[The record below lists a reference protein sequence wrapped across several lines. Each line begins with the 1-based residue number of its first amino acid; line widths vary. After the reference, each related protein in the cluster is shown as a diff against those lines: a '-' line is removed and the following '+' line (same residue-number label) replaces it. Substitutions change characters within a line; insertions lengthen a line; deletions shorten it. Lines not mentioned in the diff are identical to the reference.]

1 MSATTPRASSSL
13 SLYSV
18 PEAGPSSTRR
28 QSQINGSTVQPE
40 HRFLTPYYTSNPY
53 QAPPPDTVDRKGKR
67 RARESSGR
75 HSSANVYSNAHSFL
89 SNSHPKGVLSDDEA
103 SVILPGAV
111 TQRRVIPPKE
121 ATVSNTPFPPPS
133 DTDEAAGTGPDSG
146 DGSSGLDASAP
157 LNPYSVAAL
166 YIGEYMSGY
175 GEGYNTATS
184 GLEPNAPPTRG
195 HITHVESNGEYTW
208 AGASQDDTPRLHWSR
223 FSEEIAAYPPQASNE
238 PRPMPSEHM
247 SSARAPLVDQGN
259 DSSEERLVY
268 PNGPRQRSDATSGN
282 ANSVDSSS
290 YRDERIADSSSRAAA
305 NGATHSRTPHRSH
318 RRRTTIPPGHETDVE
333 SARRMRDEPRV
344 PPTLRPNS
352 VSVSSWNIHPP
363 PATTAPTITTASHT
377 NHSQV
382 ALNLSSFGPASMYPT
397 PPGDTPGSTL
407 SSLGLHSFPLREDD
421 EIVMERL
428 PSASAS
434 AGHGSTT
441 SLASGAGQQRQRGE
455 RRVSFD
461 HRPAVIGAGGSI
473 QSLAQGHATTA
484 TSTVSATGMT
494 TNVNEPARRS
504 HRRSS
509 GGRHVVSHAS
519 YANAGR
525 VGASAR
531 PAHGGVTHHSSTS
544 LGSSTA
550 MQDTVH
556 LARAEM
562 PRPLPRTPPRLRNAL
577 GLQLDD
583 NTAGAGGGI
592 SAPTPMVSAEG
603 FLRSWSLEQ

>member
-1 MSATTPRASSSL
+1 
-13 SLYSV
+13 
-18 PEAGPSSTRR
+18 
-28 QSQINGSTVQPE
+28 VQPE
-40 HRFLTPYYTSNPY
+40 HRFLTPYYANPY
-53 QAPPPDTVDRKGKR
+53 QPQPPDSADRKGKR
-67 RARESSGR
+67 RARETSGR

-89 SNSHPKGVLSDDEA
+89 SNSHQRGVLSDDEA

-121 ATVSNTPFPPPS
+121 ATVSNTPFPPTS
-133 DTDEAAGTGPDSG
+133 DTDEAAGTGPGSG
-146 DGSSGLDASAP
+146 DGSSSMDASA
-157 LNPYSVAAL
+157 LMNPYSVAAL
-166 YIGEYMSGY
+166 YIGEYMNGY
-175 GEGYNTATS
+175 GEGYNSATS
-184 GLEPNAPPTRG
+184 GLEPNAPPARG
-195 HITHVESNGEYTW
+195 LVTHVESNGEYTW
-208 AGASQDDTPRLHWSR
+208 AGTSQDDTPRLHWSR
-223 FSEEIAAYPPQASNE
+223 FSEEIVSYPQVSNE
-238 PRPMPSEHM
+238 PRHSEHM
-247 SSARAPLVDQGN
+247 SSARASLVDQDN

-282 ANSVDSSS
+282 ANSVDSNS

-305 NGATHSRTPHRSH
+305 NGTTHSRTPHRSH
-318 RRRTTIPPGHETDVE
+318 RRRTAVPPGHETDVE

-377 NHSQV
+377 NT
-382 ALNLSSFGPASMYPT
+382 LNLSSFGPASMYPT

-434 AGHGSTT
+434 AEHGSTT
-441 SLASGAGQQRQRGE
+441 SLASGAGQPRQRGE

-473 QSLAQGHATTA
+473 QSLGQGNATTA
-484 TSTVSATGMT
+484 TSTVSAIGMT
-494 TNVNEPARRS
+494 TNVNEPARRT

-509 GGRHVVSHAS
+509 TSGRHVVGHAHAG
-519 YANAGR
+519 YVNAGR
-525 VGASAR
+525 AGTSVR
-531 PAHGGVTHHSSTS
+531 PPAHGGATHHSSTS

-550 MQDTVH
+550 VQDTVH

-583 NTAGAGGGI
+583 NTASAGGGI
-592 SAPTPMVSAEG
+592 SAPTPIVSAEG

>member
-1 MSATTPRASSSL
+1 M
-13 SLYSV
+13 
-18 PEAGPSSTRR
+18 
-28 QSQINGSTVQPE
+28 
-40 HRFLTPYYTSNPY
+40 
-53 QAPPPDTVDRKGKR
+53 
-67 RARESSGR
+67 
-75 HSSANVYSNAHSFL
+75 
-89 SNSHPKGVLSDDEA
+89 
-103 SVILPGAV
+103 
-111 TQRRVIPPKE
+111 
-121 ATVSNTPFPPPS
+121 SNTPFLSTS
-133 DTDEAAGTGPDSG
+133 DTDESAGTGPGSG
-146 DGSSGLDASAP
+146 DGSSGLDTSAP
-157 LNPYSVAAL
+157 MNPYSVAAL
-166 YIGEYMSGY
+166 YIGEYVSGY
-175 GEGYNTATS
+175 GEGYSTATS
-184 GLEPNAPPTRG
+184 GLEPNVPPARG
-195 HITHVESNGEYTW
+195 LITHGESNGEYTW
-208 AGASQDDTPRLHWSR
+208 AGTSQDDTPRLHWSR
-223 FSEEIAAYPPQASNE
+223 FSEEIVSYPAH
-238 PRPMPSEHM
+238 SEHM
-247 SSARAPLVDQGN
+247 SSARAQQADQGN

-290 YRDERIADSSSRAAA
+290 YRDERITDSSSRAAT
-305 NGATHSRTPHRSH
+305 NGTAHSRTPHRSH
-318 RRRTTIPPGHETDVE
+318 RRRTTVPPGHETDVE

-363 PATTAPTITTASHT
+363 AATTAPTITTASHT
-377 NHSQV
+377 NTNHSQSS
-382 ALNLSSFGPASMYPT
+382 LNLSSFGPASMYPT

-441 SLASGAGQQRQRGE
+441 SLASGAGQPRQRGE

-461 HRPAVIGAGGSI
+461 HRPAVIGAGGTI
-473 QSLAQGHATTA
+473 QSLGQGHATTA
-484 TSTVSATGMT
+484 TSTVSAIGMT
-494 TNVNEPARRS
+494 TNINEPARRT

-509 GGRHVVSHAS
+509 SGRHEASHAG

-525 VGASAR
+525 VGTSVR
-531 PAHGGVTHHSSTS
+531 PAHHHPSTS
-544 LGSSTA
+544 LGSPTA
-550 MQDTVH
+550 VQDTVH

-583 NTAGAGGGI
+583 NTASAGGGI
-592 SAPTPMVSAEG
+592 SAPTPIVSAEG

>member
-1 MSATTPRASSSL
+1 MSGTTPRASSSI

-53 QAPPPDTVDRKGKR
+53 QPLPLDNADRKGKR
-67 RARESSGR
+67 RARETSGR
-75 HSSANVYSNAHSFL
+75 HSSANVYSNAHSLL
-89 SNSHPKGVLSDDEA
+89 SNSHQRGVLTDDET

-121 ATVSNTPFPPPS
+121 ATVSNTPFPPTS
-133 DTDEAAGTGPDSG
+133 DTDEAAGTGPGSG
-146 DGSSGLDASAP
+146 DGSSGLDANAP
-157 LNPYSVAAL
+157 MNPYSVAAL
-166 YIGEYMSGY
+166 YIGEYMNGY

-184 GLEPNAPPTRG
+184 GLEPNASPARG
-195 HITHVESNGEYTW
+195 PVTHAESSAEYTW
-208 AGASQDDTPRLHWSR
+208 AGTSQDDTPRLHWSR
-223 FSEEIAAYPPQASNE
+223 FSEEIASYPQVSNE
-238 PRPMPSEHM
+238 PRHSEHM
-247 SSARAPLVDQGN
+247 SSARAPVVDQDN

-268 PNGPRQRSDATSGN
+268 PNGSRQRSDATSGN
-282 ANSVDSSS
+282 ANSVDGSS
-290 YRDERIADSSSRAAA
+290 YRDERITDSSSRAAA
-305 NGATHSRTPHRSH
+305 NGTTHSRTPHRSH
-318 RRRTTIPPGHETDVE
+318 RRRTAVPPGHETDVE

-363 PATTAPTITTASHT
+363 PATTAPTITTASHNNT
-377 NHSQV
+377 
-382 ALNLSSFGPASMYPT
+382 LNLSSFGAASMYPT

-434 AGHGSTT
+434 AEHGSTT
-441 SLASGAGQQRQRGE
+441 SLASSAGQPRQRGE

-473 QSLAQGHATTA
+473 QSLGQGHATTA
-484 TSTVSATGMT
+484 TSTVSAIGMT
-494 TNVNEPARRS
+494 TNINEPARRT

-509 GGRHVVSHAS
+509 TSGRHVVGHAG
-519 YANAGR
+519 YVNAGR
-525 VGASAR
+525 AGTS
-531 PAHGGVTHHSSTS
+531 HGGATHHSSTS
-544 LGSSTA
+544 LGSSMA
-550 MQDTVH
+550 VQDTVH

-583 NTAGAGGGI
+583 NTASAGGGI
-592 SAPTPMVSAEG
+592 SAPTPIVSAEG